1 MTTNLNGGTIK
12 KKDCLSFSYFVMLDA
27 HGGVIIL
34 GDFCHTSKLC
44 CYVAAVTMHGRK
56 TLKESGGPRAG

>member
-1 MTTNLNGGTIK
+1 MTIK
-12 KKDCLSFSYFVMLDA
+12 KKKKECLSFSYFVMLDA

-44 CYVAAVTMHGRK
+44 CYVAAVTVAVTMHGRK
-56 TLKESGGPRAG
+56 TLKESGGARAG